1 MTLAFGSLFR
11 VPRENSLWVLECADG
26 FGYGDSDCDDADGDS
41 RIESLLVSRLPND
54 DDDDDDEEEEEEEED
69 AAAADEEEE
78 AK

>member
-54 DDDDDDEEEEEEEED
+54 DAAADEEEEEEEEED
-69 AAAADEEEE
+69 AAADDEEEE